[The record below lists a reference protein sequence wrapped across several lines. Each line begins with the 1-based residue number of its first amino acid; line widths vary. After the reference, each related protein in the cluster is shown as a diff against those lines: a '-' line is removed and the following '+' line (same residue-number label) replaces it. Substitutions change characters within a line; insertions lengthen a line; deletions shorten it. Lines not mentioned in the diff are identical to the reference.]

1 MRWLDKKDDSLK
13 VIALYQI
20 IVQNTERGCS
30 EILVICS
37 QSVCGVTVSNPVV
50 PIHYLNVKPKLLE
63 SRPVAHT
70 VIERIYT
77 FVDAFIHGLAG

>member
-20 IVQNTERGCS
+20 IVQNIERGCS

-37 QSVCGVTVSNPVV
+37 RWGCGVTGSNPVV
-50 PIHYLNVKPKLLE
+50 PTHSLNVEPKLLE
-63 SRPVAHT
+63 KKPVAQI

>member
-20 IVQNTERGCS
+20 IVQNIERGCS

-50 PIHYLNVKPKLLE
+50 PTHYLNVKPKLLE
-63 SRPVAHT
+63 SRPVAQT